1 MSVAG
6 DKGEGKSNMTKVF
19 GLQNT
24 VMIFKEREP
33 RKRMPIKEMVNT
45 RDKYSLVGED
55 IEFEAK
61 KSTRLA
67 M

>member
-1 MSVAG
+1 
-6 DKGEGKSNMTKVF
+6 MTKVF

-33 RKRMPIKEMVNT
+33 RKRMPIKGEMVNT